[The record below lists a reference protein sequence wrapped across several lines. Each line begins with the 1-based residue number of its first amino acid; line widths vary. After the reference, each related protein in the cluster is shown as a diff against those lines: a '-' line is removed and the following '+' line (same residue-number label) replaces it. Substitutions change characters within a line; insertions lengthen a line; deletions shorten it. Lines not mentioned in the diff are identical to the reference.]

1 MTRLLF
7 KHFLIRI
14 SRHENLFKQV
24 RANPFMDVTDEYNK
38 VIQSELFQSF
48 IKDNDDYY
56 LAHVYTM
63 LGDKKEGFE
72 IGFYSEKKDKIVV
85 FETNPIK
92 KREEEEA
99 FKEGRTI
106 ALLDLSTL
114 KVTFEDALDIAEK
127 ARKEKYPSEI
137 IYKSILILQ
146 NVGVQVWNVTLIS
159 MAFNIINI
167 KIDAETGEVKES
179 SIHSIMNLG
188 TKM

>member
-1 MTRLLF
+1 
-7 KHFLIRI
+7 
-14 SRHENLFKQV
+14 
-24 RANPFMDVTDEYNK
+24 MDVLEEYGK
-38 VIQSELFQSF
+38 LIESELFKNF
-48 IKDNDDYY
+48 IRDNDDYY
-56 LAHVYTM
+56 LAHIYTM

-85 FETNPIK
+85 FETNPLK

-114 KVTFEDALDIAEK
+114 KVSYEDALDIAEK

-146 NVGVQVWNVTLIS
+146 NVGTQVWNVTLIS
-159 MAFNIINI
+159 MSFNIINI
-167 KIDAETGEVKES
+167 KIDALSGEVKES
-179 SIHSIMNLG
+179 TIHSIMNLG
-188 TKM
+188 TKL